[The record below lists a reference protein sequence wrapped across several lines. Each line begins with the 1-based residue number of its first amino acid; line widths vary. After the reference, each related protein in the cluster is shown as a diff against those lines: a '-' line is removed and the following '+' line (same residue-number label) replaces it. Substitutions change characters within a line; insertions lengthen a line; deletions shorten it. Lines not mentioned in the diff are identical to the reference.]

1 MKFEDLILLDNVL
14 GSPAFNVS
22 LAASYLWLTFPAF
35 SWSSLSA
42 SLSYSIDLTE
52 INKLRLIGL
61 SCFTLTSKWNSQWN
75 WWSVVRW
82 IVSRSAWAA
91 GSCSPLKPLLC
102 RAPWP
107 RSPSWSCRGTPASG
121 SPRTHTCCWCLPDT
135 ASASPPDT
143 RSFQPETFILWS
155 DILTT

>member
-1 MKFEDLILLDNVL
+1 MRLKEIMKFEDLILLDNVL
-14 GSPAFNVS
+14 WSPAFNVS

-61 SCFTLTSKWNSQWN
+61 SCFILTSKWDSQWN
-75 WWSVVRW
+75 WWS
-82 IVSRSAWAA
+82 AA
-91 GSCSPLKPLLC
+91 GSYSPLKPLPC
-102 RAPWP
+102 WAPWP
-107 RSPSWSCRGTPASG
+107 HSPSWSCRGTPASG